1 MSIFYVSIIETLL
14 LVTALSVDS
23 FVASFAYGANKIKIP
38 LLSVSVISIICSII
52 LVISVFF
59 GFIIKPLIPENM
71 TKTISFIIL
80 FLLGIIKLFDSSI
93 KTFIRKHNDLN
104 KQLKF
109 SLFNLSFILNIYAD
123 PQNADSDLSRELS
136 PKEAA
141 PLAVALSIDG
151 LAVGVGAGLVTI
163 SLIQIMIFSLL
174 TNIITI
180 LLGSYIG
187 YKIAERTSL
196 NLSWLSGVLL
206 IVLAVMKL

>member
-1 MSIFYVSIIETLL
+1 MTILWVEALL

-38 LLSVSVISIICSII
+38 FISVSIISIICSVI
-52 LVISVFF
+52 LILSIFL
-59 GFIIKPLIPENM
+59 GSIIKPLIPEPQ
-71 TKTISFIIL
+71 TICFVIL
-80 FLLGIIKLFDSSI
+80 FILGIVKLFDSSI

-123 PQNADSDLSRELS
+123 PQNADCDLSRELS
-136 PKEAA
+136 PLEAA
-141 PLAVALSIDG
+141 PLAIALSIDG
-151 LAVGVGAGLVTI
+151 LAVGIGAGLVTVSI
-163 SLIQIMIFSLL
+163 IQIIVFSLI
-174 TNIITI
+174 TNVITI

-196 NLSWLSGVLL
+196 NLSWLSGLLL
-206 IVLAVMKL
+206 IILAVMKLS